1 MPARAANGTVTRGW
15 ACHYRSLPPLYP
27 VIHSTPRRMKA
38 RPPVCRTRAPCR
50 EGRRQQT
57 APQGPRAETTPQLPH
72 HFPPPH
78 LPGLGYTSPHP
89 PDLGPGILRTWRDQT
104 RGSSHIHAPELGPG
118 QDRGSWLTVG
128 LALATGNVPAATA
141 PAPGIL
147 PSRTLS
153 LAHPNV
159 LHHPRTLPQAPFHP
173 HATRKACSSPLS
185 VAPAHTGPAQA
196 PGHPGLSLLRLG
208 HHGH

>member
-15 ACHYRSLPPLYP
+15 ACHYRSLPSLYP
-27 VIHSTPRRMKA
+27 VIHSPPRRMKA

-57 APQGPRAETTPQLPH
+57 APQGPRAGTKPQLPH

-89 PDLGPGILRTWRDQT
+89 QDLGPGILRTWRNQT

-118 QDRGSWLTVG
+118 QDPRLLADGGAGSSDG
-128 LALATGNVPAATA
+128 KCAGSHRPH
-141 PAPGIL
+141 PGIL
-147 PSRTLS
+147 PSQTPS
-153 LAHPNV
+153 LAHPNI
-159 LHHPRTLPQAPFHP
+159 LHHPKTLPQAPFHP
-173 HATRKACSSPLS
+173 HAPQQACSNPLS
-185 VAPAHTGPAQA
+185 VAPAHTGPA
-196 PGHPGLSLLRLG
+196 
-208 HHGH
+208 